1 MATYFW
7 DSSALLKRYVTE
19 RGTAW
24 VNGLTAA
31 AAGNAVRL
39 ASFTAV
45 ELISAVTRRKR
56 GGTVS
61 AADARLMIGAVRYD
75 FANYF
80 LVLEISPNLMGRAMD
95 LAEHHALRGADSLQ
109 LAAAIQVHL
118 ECIAVGDPMT
128 LVSADA
134 ELNAAALA
142 EGLTVVD
149 PNTHP

>member
-1 MATYFW
+1 MATYYF

-31 AAGNAVRL
+31 AAANANRL

-45 ELISAVTRRKR
+45 ELISAIARRVR

-61 AADARLMIGAVRYD
+61 AAHAALMIGAVRYD

-80 LVLEISPNLMGRAMD
+80 LVVEITPNLMERAMD
-95 LAEHHALRGADSLQ
+95 LAEQHALRGADSLQ
-109 LAAAIQVHL
+109 LAAAMQVHL
-118 ECIAVGDPMT
+118 ECLAVGNPLT
-128 LVSADA
+128 FVSADV

-142 EGLTVVD
+142 EGLTVDD
-149 PNTHP
+149 PNRHP